1 MSNTE
6 RSTALFAGAWAIYE
20 DSLKRLE
27 DAIEHWDR
35 RELQRAAEKA
45 WEATLQATNALILAL
60 TGVEPKSN
68 DDRET
73 SKRLGLLRSEDAE
86 WNKLTKAYTCQE
98 QALFI
103 TIVCDGDVD
112 PIECTIHDIHA
123 TADYIRDVER
133 LADAGKDG

>member
-6 RSTALFAGAWAIYE
+6 RSATLFAGAWTIYE
-20 DSLKRLE
+20 DGLKRLE

-45 WEATLQATNALILAL
+45 WEATLQATNALILAR
-60 TGVEPKSN
+60 TGVEPEPN

-73 SKRLGLLRSEDAE
+73 AKRLRLLRSEDAE
-86 WNKLTKAYTCQE
+86 WKQLTTAYTCQE

-112 PIECTIHDIHA
+112 PIVCTIDDIRDA
-123 TADYIRDVER
+123 ANYIRDAER
-133 LADAGKDG
+133 LAETPHA

>member
-6 RSTALFAGAWAIYE
+6 RSASLFAGAWAIYE
-20 DSLKRLE
+20 DGLKKLD

-35 RELQRAAEKA
+35 RELQRSAEKA
-45 WEATLQATNALILAL
+45 WEATLQATNALILVR
-60 TGVEPKSN
+60 TGVEPKPN

-73 SKRLGLLRSEDAE
+73 SKRLGLLRSEDLE
-86 WNKLTKAYTCQE
+86 WNELTKAYTCQE

-112 PIECTIHDIHA
+112 PIKCTIDDIRDA
-123 TADYIRDVER
+123 ADYIRNVER
-133 LADAGKDG
+133 LAGTGPHA

>member
-6 RSTALFAGAWAIYE
+6 RSAALFAGAWAIYG
-20 DSLKRLE
+20 DGLKRLE

-35 RELQRAAEKA
+35 HELQRAAEKA
-45 WEATLQATNALILAL
+45 WEAALQATNALILAR
-60 TGVEPKSN
+60 TGVEPEPN

-73 SKRLGLLRSEDAE
+73 AKRLRLLWSEGAE
-86 WNKLTKAYTCQE
+86 WKELATAYTCQE

-112 PIECTIHDIHA
+112 PIKCTIDDIRDA
-123 TADYIRDVER
+123 ADYIRDVER
-133 LADAGKDG
+133 LAETSHA